1 MIFERGN
8 GSEKIIDAFAPKLGD
23 LLSRR
28 IVRRCTHKSEKPLV
42 EGETEREGERE
53 RAMGEGGGKERS
65 GSGSERRKSEA
76 RNEKRKKRGKRAL
89 TEL

>member
-28 IVRRCTHKSEKPLV
+28 IVHRCTHKSEKPLV

-53 RAMGEGGGKERS
+53 SNGRGGREGKKRQRER
-65 GSGSERRKSEA
+65 
-76 RNEKRKKRGKRAL
+76 EKKKRGEERKTKEERQ
-89 TEL
+89 EGVN

>member
-53 RAMGEGGGKERS
+53 RESNGREGREGKKRQRER
-65 GSGSERRKSEA
+65 
-76 RNEKRKKRGKRAL
+76 EKKKRGEERKTKEERQ
-89 TEL
+89 EGVN

>member
-8 GSEKIIDAFAPKLGD
+8 RSEKIIDAFAPKLGD

-42 EGETEREGERE
+42 EGETERKGERE
-53 RAMGEGGGKERS
+53 REQWERGEGRKEAAAGAREEKARR
-65 GSGSERRKSEA
+65 GTKNERREA
-76 RNEKRKKRGKRAL
+76 RGR
-89 TEL
+89 

>member
-53 RAMGEGGGKERS
+53 SNGRGGREGKKRQRER
-65 GSGSERRKSEA
+65 
-76 RNEKRKKRGKRAL
+76 EKKKRGEERKTKEERQ
-89 TEL
+89 EGVN